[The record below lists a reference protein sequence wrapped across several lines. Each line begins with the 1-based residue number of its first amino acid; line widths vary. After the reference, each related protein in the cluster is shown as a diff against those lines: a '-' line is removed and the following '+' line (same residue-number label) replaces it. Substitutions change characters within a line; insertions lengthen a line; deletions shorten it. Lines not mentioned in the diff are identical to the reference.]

1 MAALQ
6 VTGRVEVVTAR
17 ATVSPT
23 LVFIQS
29 TDADASM
36 FSLLDITFLVCA
48 NVVPDFLVLFQK
60 KPEHS
65 IQLLGRL
72 DLHFGV

>member
-1 MAALQ
+1 M
-6 VTGRVEVVTAR
+6 TGRVEVVTAR
-17 ATVSPT
+17 AAVSPT

>member
-1 MAALQ
+1 MTPLQ
-6 VTGRVEVVTAR
+6 VTGRVEMVAAR
-17 ATVSPT
+17 TIVAST

-36 FSLLDITFLVCA
+36 FSLLNITFLVGA
-48 NVVPDFLVLFQK
+48 NVVPDLLVLLKK
-60 KPEHS
+60 KPEHT

>member
-1 MAALQ
+1 M
-6 VTGRVEVVTAR
+6 TGRVEVVTAR
-17 ATVSPT
+17 AAVSPA

-48 NVVPDFLVLFQK
+48 YIIPDFLILLEQ
-60 KPEHS
+60 KPEHA
-65 IQLLGRL
+65 IQFLGRL
-72 DLHFGV
+72 DLHFRV

>member
-1 MAALQ
+1 M
-6 VTGRVEVVTAR
+6 VTAR
-17 ATVSPT
+17 ATVTRT
-23 LVFIQS
+23 LILIQS
-29 TDADASM
+29 ADTDASM
-36 FSLLDITFLVCA
+36 FSLLNITFLVGSD
-48 NVVPDFLVLFQK
+48 VVPDFLVLLKK

>member
-1 MAALQ
+1 MVAAR
-6 VTGRVEVVTAR
+6 T
-17 ATVSPT
+17 TVAST

-36 FSLLDITFLVCA
+36 FSLLDITFLVGA
-48 NVVPDFLVLFQK
+48 NVVPDLLVLLKK
-60 KPEHS
+60 KPEHT

>member
-23 LVFIQS
+23 LIFIQS

-36 FSLLDITFLVCA
+36 FSLLDITFLIGA
-48 NVVPDFLVLFQK
+48 YVVPDFLVLF
-60 KPEHS
+60 
-65 IQLLGRL
+65 
-72 DLHFGV
+72 